1 MAQFGVEHQIF
12 QIINVEDQTT
22 AIFKWERWQRYLVF
36 VYAICSLIVI
46 SGEAMIIIYIGKYAP
61 KDRAINKIIL
71 VDQVSN
77 LRPNISTPKLS
88 PTLQQTSKHCPYLT
102 TYPQRVP
109 KQHPQWHTLQEIGNY
124 NFINISS
131 VVEF

>member
-1 MAQFGVEHQIF
+1 MRVHRNVVTNVASALAKISNFC
-12 QIINVEDQTT
+12 IIRNLF
-22 AIFKWERWQRYLVF
+22 INCYLWGS
-36 VYAICSLIVI
+36 YDNYLHWKIC
-46 SGEAMIIIYIGKYAP
+46 P

-88 PTLQQTSKHCPYLT
+88 PTLQQTSKHSPYLT